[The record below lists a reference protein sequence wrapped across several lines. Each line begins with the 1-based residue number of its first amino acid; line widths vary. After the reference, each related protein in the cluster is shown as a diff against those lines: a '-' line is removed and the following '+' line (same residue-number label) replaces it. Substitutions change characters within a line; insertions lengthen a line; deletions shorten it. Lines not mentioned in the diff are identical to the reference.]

1 MISFA
6 PIAIFA
12 YKRKDKIEQCLS
24 SLKKCDGFDK
34 SQLFIFSDG
43 FKGEADKGQVGEV
56 RDYLRTFSQMCSCKS
71 IEIIE
76 SKYNKGLANSIITG
90 VTSIV
95 NKYGKI
101 IVVEDDLIVS
111 KDFIKYMNIGL
122 DFYETN
128 KRYGMISAYTYP
140 LKELDSYD
148 KDVYV
153 TRKGDCWGWATWK
166 DRWETVDWELKNFDE
181 YLSNKKERK
190 AFSSLEYGLEEQ
202 LISQHNGKLDAWAAR
217 WIFHLFQHNY
227 LTVYPKICRAVN
239 MGNDSS
245 GENCSTDDK
254 YSNILY
260 QGNEACRF
268 EYLDVDHKLETEIY
282 CFSLPSMG
290 QRIIANLRRFYSYL
304 GISGN

>member
-181 YLSNKKERK
+181 YLSNTERK
-190 AFSSLEYGLEEQ
+190 KSIFFFG
-202 LISQHNGKLDAWAAR
+202 I
-217 WIFHLFQHNY
+217 WI
-227 LTVYPKICRAVN
+227 
-239 MGNDSS
+239 
-245 GENCSTDDK
+245 
-254 YSNILY
+254 
-260 QGNEACRF
+260 
-268 EYLDVDHKLETEIY
+268 
-282 CFSLPSMG
+282 
-290 QRIIANLRRFYSYL
+290 RRTTNQSA
-304 GISGN
+304 